1 MNPDFRQWTLYSPGS
16 ITRGVITDK
25 HNTKSVDFWLVRGL
39 GQTTDF
45 VRVKVWSWDAA
56 EGRWTPMEGGMV
68 GETSISKGGEILSL
82 DQARRV
88 WRALTLRGYRPS
100 TIP

>member
-1 MNPDFRQWTLYSPGS
+1 MNPDYGQWTLYSPGS

-25 HNTKSVDFWLVRGL
+25 HNTKSVDFNLVRGL
-39 GQTTDF
+39 GQTTAF

-56 EGRWTPMEGGMV
+56 EARWTPLEGGV
-68 GETSISKGGEILSL
+68 VEGISISSGGEILSL
-82 DQARRV
+82 DQARTV
-88 WRALTLRGYRPS
+88 WRALTLWGYRPN